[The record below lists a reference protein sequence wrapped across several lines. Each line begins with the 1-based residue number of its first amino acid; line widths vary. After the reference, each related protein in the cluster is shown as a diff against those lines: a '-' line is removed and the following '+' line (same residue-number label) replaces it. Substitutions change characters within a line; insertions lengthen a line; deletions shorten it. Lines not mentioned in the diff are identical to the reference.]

1 MKFYRII
8 GIESTCFLDEELDRW
23 RYYPEEV
30 DAIRVP
36 FKTFES
42 AKKKLERIKY
52 NKDKEFES
60 ENDGEVN
67 VIQSEIFDTEY
78 VFEVE
83 YLYDGFKVK
92 TKYYIVELYF

>member
-23 RYYPEEV
+23 RYYPEEP
-30 DAIRVP
+30 DTIRIP

-42 AKKKLERIKY
+42 AKKKLERIKR
-52 NKDKEFES
+52 NKEKEFES
-60 ENDGEVN
+60 ENTDEVN
-67 VIQSEIFDTEY
+67 IIQSEMLDSEY

-92 TKYYIVELYF
+92 TKYYIVELDF